1 MDQKDDAWDLLY
13 AAAGQVMRMKMNE
26 QGLKSHGQGLLGQP
40 RKPVPVPVSSHM
52 KTPNSGYY
60 SDDAFTHFQLQ
71 HDQVR
76 FLSGFCR
83 DYLLEG

>member
-26 QGLKSHGQGLLGQP
+26 QGLESHGQGLLGQP
-40 RKPVPVPVSSHM
+40 RKPVPVPVSTHM

-60 SDDAFTHFQLQ
+60 SDDAFAHFQLQ
-71 HDQVR
+71 HNQVR
-76 FLSGFCR
+76 FLSGFCT
-83 DYLLEG
+83 DYLLEV